1 MGNNP
6 LDEQIKKSLDEIE
19 AMAENFE
26 TSLVKGQQDEDLSPN
41 DVSEDAPEP
50 TENEGEE
57 APETPE
63 QDAPE
68 AGTDSDEG
76 DTDAD
81 SEGEEDEAE
90 DEEVEKSLEADM
102 KKNGDVKK
110 ALEVSEFLNQ
120 LVKSISN
127 VLDAHTGGL
136 QKSMNSTEHSNE
148 LLAKSLLG
156 ITKAHQ
162 TIMKS
167 QSELHKSMQ
176 EINNRLGEIERQP
189 VVRKSLASNA
199 QPIEKSFDASLG
211 NAPKPATTTLTKS
224 QMSAKLMSAFNEGNA
239 EIMTDILALEGT
251 GSVDSLSPEA
261 RAILGQ

>member
-41 DVSEDAPEP
+41 DVSEDAPES
-50 TENEGEE
+50 TEDEGQE
-57 APETPE
+57 APEQ

-68 AGTDSDEG
+68 DNDSDEG

-102 KKNGDVKK
+102 KKNDDVKK

-127 VLDAHTGGL
+127 VLDTHTGGL
-136 QKSMNSTEHSNE
+136 QKSMEATEHSNE

-167 QSELHKSMQ
+167 QSELHKSIQ

-211 NAPKPATTTLTKS
+211 NAPKPASTTLTKS
-224 QMSAKLMSAFNEGNA
+224 QMSAKLMTAFNEGNSD
-239 EIMTDILALEGT
+239 IMTDILALEGT
-251 GSVDSLSPEA
+251 GNVEALSAEA